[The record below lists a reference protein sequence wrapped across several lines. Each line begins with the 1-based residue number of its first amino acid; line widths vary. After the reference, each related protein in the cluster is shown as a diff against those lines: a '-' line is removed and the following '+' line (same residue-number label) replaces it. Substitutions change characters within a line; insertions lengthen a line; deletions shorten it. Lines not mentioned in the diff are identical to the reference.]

1 MTNRKADI
9 ECFYELMARLNERVG
24 GPHLIKDFAS
34 VVPPT
39 AKGVYFIF
47 ESGEVRSGQSNQPRV
62 VRVGTHG
69 LTARSRS
76 TIWTRL
82 FEHLMANGRSVFRYD
97 INRALRQRGG
107 YDDGRIGHNHS
118 ARITRYIG
126 RMPFL
131 WVDVDGDEGHRKRK
145 KIEGNAIALLSNSNK
160 RQGEAPDKPSKDWL
174 GIHSGKDK
182 IIQSGLW
189 NVQHTKNCYSSSLF
203 EVLSDCIDQ
212 TASFEQYWDT
222 TTCLDRPSSDA
233 TEAS

>member
-1 MTNRKADI
+1 
-9 ECFYELMARLNERVG
+9 MARLNERIG

-47 ESGEVRSGQSNQPRV
+47 ESGEIRSPESDQPRV

-97 INRALRQRGG
+97 INRALRNR
-107 YDDGRIGHNHS
+107 DDGPTGRNHS
-118 ARITRYIG
+118 ERITRYIG

-131 WVDVDGDEGHRKRK
+131 WVEVDGEDGHEKRRY
-145 KIEGNAIALLSNSNK
+145 IERNAIALLSG
-160 RQGEAPDKPSKDWL
+160 RHGDAPYKPSHCWL
-174 GIHSGKDK
+174 GLSSEKPAVQK
-182 IIQSGLW
+182 SGLW
-189 NVQHTKNCYSSSLF
+189 NVNHTK
-203 EVLSDCIDQ
+203 SDYNRAFLTDLKCCIEHTNTFDNWEPL
-212 TASFEQYWDT
+212 A
-222 TTCLDRPSSDA
+222 
-233 TEAS
+233 